1 MVIGKCLGCEFR
13 NNFGSSN
20 LSPSGV
26 ARGYRKSAFQDAE
39 DKTVAWAL
47 ARETDAP
54 HHHPK
59 NNACFNQRKSATSP
73 QPTLVPSVIPDA
85 EDKNRSLG
93 FSPGN

>member
-39 DKTVAWAL
+39 DK
-47 ARETDAP
+47 
-54 HHHPK
+54 
-59 NNACFNQRKSATSP
+59 
-73 QPTLVPSVIPDA
+73 
-85 EDKNRSLG
+85 NRSLG